1 MSTTLDQ
8 RRATDAWNVICTLKE
23 QQDATQPK
31 RVQRAAKQLPV
42 RIMTAG
48 LGHALLFVLAKG
60 KASDLLTALSQWVCF
75 KRYRKSP
82 EPKEPNKSEKLP
94 HIIQGIKDGSAD
106 DLRRYTAE
114 TIAWLAWFNRFA
126 EAEFGAVD
134 MAGDDE

>member
-8 RRATDAWNVICTLKE
+8 RRATNAWNVICTLKSKPEAE
-23 QQDATQPK
+23 QK
-31 RVQRAAKQLPV
+31 RIQRAAKQLPV

-48 LGHALLFVLAKG
+48 LGHALLFVHTKG
-60 KASDLLTALSQWVCF
+60 KASALLTALSQWVCF
-75 KRYRKSP
+75 ERYGKSP
-82 EPKEPNKSEKLP
+82 KPKEPKGPEKLP

-134 MAGDDE
+134 IAGDDEG